1 MYNVCLID
9 LNNQQHCKIEPS
21 TYLFKDYSIDNVEVM
36 SDVYVHVYDMLVTH
50 ISLTT
55 CRNTKHILQNVLVT
69 RIPIYL

>member
-1 MYNVCLID
+1 
-9 LNNQQHCKIEPS
+9 
-21 TYLFKDYSIDNVEVM
+21 M

-55 CRNTKHILQNVLVT
+55 CKNTKHILQNILVT